1 MESLDPRLQG
11 LDFSKIPIS
20 QPPPGVVSN
29 FENPPSIA
37 GAVIAIG
44 VIMVV
49 LTMSF
54 VMLRL
59 YSNHHAKRKF
69 CLDDCTISIPRN
81 SCGYTRPSIL
91 IARRYVYPCNNLLLG
106 GHRR

>member
-1 MESLDPRLQG
+1 MDAHDPKVQGLQG

-20 QPPPGVVSN
+20 KPPPGVVSN
-29 FENPPSIA
+29 FENPKTIA

-44 VIMVV
+44 VVMMI
-49 LTMSF
+49 LTVSF

-69 CLDDCTISIPRN
+69 SIDDCMIP
-81 SCGYTRPSIL
+81 IL
-91 IARRYVYPCNNLLLG
+91 LSFRGRIRR
-106 GHRR
+106 